1 MRARR
6 RAAAEKQRDSL
17 AMFPLCSILDHMR
30 TQPVSRPPQAG
41 ERWIVTALGCAIVL
55 TLLYLVATDA
65 HINPTLGS
73 ALRLLLAVGAAAIG
87 AALPGAALNLG
98 YEGRGLVLRTAGAAA
113 FFAIVWLGVP
123 ARPATLAACAAAAAQ
138 LR

>member
-1 MRARR
+1 
-6 RAAAEKQRDSL
+6 
-17 AMFPLCSILDHMR
+17 MFSLCSIFDAMR
-30 TQPVSRPPQAG
+30 SQSLPRHGQAG
-41 ERWIVTALGCAIVL
+41 ERWIVAALGCAIIL

-98 YEGRGLVLRTAGAAA
+98 YEGRGLALRAAGAAA
-113 FFAIVWLGVP
+113 FFAMVWLGAP
-123 ARPATLAACAAAAAQ
+123 ARPATFAACAAAAAEV
-138 LR
+138 R